1 MKVKLARFLY
11 EDHEHVGALVG
22 DDVLDL
28 TPAVGAQSVKQII
41 ENWAA
46 CRAQIESAM
55 DSGGPTIPIAKIKL
69 AAPLHQP
76 GKFLLLAGNY
86 REHIVESGYAA
97 PPPGTITP
105 QFFSKPV
112 TTIIGPHEPVV
123 ITSRN
128 VAVDWEAELAVV
140 IGRRGKNIR
149 SEEALQYVFG
159 YTIVNDVSERRM
171 NANIPDRTKRSNDE
185 FFDWLTGKWFDTFA
199 PMGPVIVTADEIPDP
214 SQLTIIARLNGEQV
228 QCAPTSTMIFDVPA
242 LIAYISEILTLEPGD
257 VISTGTPAGVGLS
270 RGRFLQAG
278 DVIECQI
285 EGIGTLVNPVVSA

>member
-1 MKVKLARFLY
+1 VKLARFFD
-11 EDHEHVGALVG
+11 EDHERVGVVVG
-22 DDVLDL
+22 DDMLDL
-28 TPAVGAQSVKQII
+28 APVVGTLSLKQII
-41 ENWAA
+41 EKWTA
-46 CRAQIESAM
+46 CRAKIERAM
-55 DSGGPTIPIAKIKL
+55 DGGGPTIPAAKIKL

-86 REHIVESGYAA
+86 REHVVESGYAA

-112 TTIIGPHEPVV
+112 TTIIGPHDPII

-140 IGRRGKNIR
+140 IGRRGKNVR
-149 SEEALQYVFG
+149 PEEALQYVFG
-159 YTIVNDVSERRM
+159 YMIVNDVSERRM
-171 NANIPDRTKRSNDE
+171 NAHMPDRTKRPNDE

-199 PMGPVIVTADEIPDP
+199 PLGPVIVTADEIPDP
-214 SQLTIIARLNGEQV
+214 SRLTIIARLNGEQV

-270 RGRFLQAG
+270 RGRSLQAG